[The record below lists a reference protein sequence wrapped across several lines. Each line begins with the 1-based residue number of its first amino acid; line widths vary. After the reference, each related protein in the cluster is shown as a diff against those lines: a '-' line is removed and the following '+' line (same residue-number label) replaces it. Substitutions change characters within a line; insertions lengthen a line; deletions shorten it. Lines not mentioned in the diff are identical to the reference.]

1 MKIGATPLNEQRR
14 QLVMLVILGLV
25 LVSVI
30 YYYYGEDLFGPGGG
44 ATETSNLST
53 SAAARV
59 GASGPLSLPSALKL
73 AALEPVNDTPATGR
87 NPFRFGVP
95 PAPPTPPRPITP
107 SAPPVPQGPP
117 PPPPGPPLPPPISLK
132 FVGVV
137 QLPSGK
143 KIASLNDGKGIMMG
157 GEGDV
162 IDGRFRIVRIGVE
175 SIVMEYLDGRGRQTI
190 PLRGTGTEPQAHEP

>member
-1 MKIGATPLNEQRR
+1 MKISSKPLSEQRR
-14 QLVMLVILGLV
+14 QLYMLALLAVV
-25 LVSVI
+25 LAGVV
-30 YYYYGEDLFGPGGG
+30 YYYYGDMFGPAEGTM
-44 ATETSNLST
+44 AASNLST
-53 SAAARV
+53 GGAPV
-59 GASGPLSLPSALKL
+59 GAGGPLSLPGALKF
-73 AALEPVNDTPATGR
+73 AELESVNDTPSAGR

-95 PAPPTPPRPITP
+95 PPPPAPPRPP
-107 SAPPVPQGPP
+107 APPPAPPVNMGPP
-117 PPPPGPPLPPPISLK
+117 PPPPGPPPPPAIPLK

-143 KIASLNDGKGIMMG
+143 KMASLTEGKGILLG

-190 PLRGTGTEPQAHEP
+190 PLRGAGTEP